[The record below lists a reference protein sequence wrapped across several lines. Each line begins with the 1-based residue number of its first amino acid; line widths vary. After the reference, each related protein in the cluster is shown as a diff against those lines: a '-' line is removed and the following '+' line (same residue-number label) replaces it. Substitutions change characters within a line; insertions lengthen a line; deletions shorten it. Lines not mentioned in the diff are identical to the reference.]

1 MGVQLELSLRVDD
14 ADRLGGRIEIKM
26 KRRHL
31 LERGSRQIDN
41 NIFLLYGVQSTRLSR
56 HD

>member
-26 KRRHL
+26 ERRHL
-31 LERGSRQIDN
+31 LERGSRQKGN

>member
-14 ADRLGGRIEIKM
+14 ADLGGRIEIKM
-26 KRRHL
+26 KRRHW
-31 LERGSRQIDN
+31 LERGSRQKDN